1 MVQEDGPRAN
11 TLPPNSRSSKA
22 NTGNKAADRL
32 SRLKHER
39 QPQKRKVTQK
49 AKQPQARKCLDGAP
63 RHLAK
68 WSAVKASNSPDGRA
82 DKLNQD
88 LV

>member
-1 MVQEDGPRAN
+1 MVQEDRAKPAARF
-11 TLPPNSRSSKA
+11 PPNSRSFKPTQVTKPQTVSGKEPTMETKSHSRPSKH
-22 NTGNKAADRL
+22 
-32 SRLKHER
+32 KHDTAWTER
-39 QPQKRKVTQK
+39 R
-49 AKQPQARKCLDGAP
+49 AC
-63 RHLAK
+63 LAK